1 MKSLQFQVSS
11 TGLAELLC
19 ALELQFLNWQPD
31 TLFIGIIRAKM
42 FKLKLEEASGCLSDR
57 AGVFGEQAFHINTNT
72 QRTDSEPRADSSK
85 KRARMVSDHPGT
97 NPL

>member
-42 FKLKLEEASGCLSDR
+42 FKLKLVEEASGL
-57 AGVFGEQAFHINTNT
+57 
-72 QRTDSEPRADSSK
+72 
-85 KRARMVSDHPGT
+85 ARQFLDVGQHLFIPNFYDEDK
-97 NPL
+97 